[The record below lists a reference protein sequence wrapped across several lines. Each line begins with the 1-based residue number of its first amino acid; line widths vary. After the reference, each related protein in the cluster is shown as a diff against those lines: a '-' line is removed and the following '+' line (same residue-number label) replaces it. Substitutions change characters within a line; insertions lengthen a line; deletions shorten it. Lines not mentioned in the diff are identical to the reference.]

1 MYVSGELIG
10 VQYLYSQT
18 GQVLQ
23 EFLEETDN
31 EDAVGSKSGEDTV
44 VEPDEG
50 FGDETEIEDPTMP
63 HEEVDQLP
71 PAPKRPAS
79 KRTLKLPEEDQQQQ
93 EEQQPELQQEQEP
106 TQELDP
112 EVSSQTS
119 LLLSDYSLEFLCHL
133 TLIIIRVRTLTTT
146 HLRAGPRTRFT

>member
-10 VQYLYSQT
+10 VEYLYSQT

-31 EDAVGSKSGEDTV
+31 EDAVGSQSGEDTV

-79 KRTLKLPEEDQQQQ
+79 KRTLKLPEEEQQQQ
-93 EEQQPELQQEQEP
+93 EEQQLEQQPEQQLEQQP

-112 EVSSQTS
+112 DVSSQTS
-119 LLLSDYSLEFLCHL
+119 LLLSD
-133 TLIIIRVRTLTTT
+133 
-146 HLRAGPRTRFT
+146 

>member
-10 VQYLYSQT
+10 VEYLYSQ
-18 GQVLQ
+18 VLQ
-23 EFLEETDN
+23 GFLEETDN

-44 VEPDEG
+44 VEPDDR

-79 KRTLKLPEEDQQQQ
+79 QRTLKLPEEEQQQQEEPQQQ
-93 EEQQPELQQEQEP
+93 EEQQLEQQPEQQLEQQP

-112 EVSSQTS
+112 DVSSQTS
-119 LLLSDYSLEFLCHL
+119 LLLSD
-133 TLIIIRVRTLTTT
+133 
-146 HLRAGPRTRFT
+146 